1 MIKLRTFF
9 WNLLPWFAPLFF
21 LFLLL
26 RTFVYFQLQGSPII
40 ADTHLSFIWWGLLYD
55 FLLVF
60 GIWGVA
66 SLLFTSL
73 QALLPKVKFTFL
85 FFLLPLTLLY
95 SNVIL
100 DQCYLTMGEPLDE
113 SIFLFSKEELWI
125 ILGLQQRLTLE
136 TSLALLAL
144 LLIYFLLVRLFYFV
158 IKNKPILSSSYLFY
172 FSCLALVYLPFSRY
186 TKTENLSQE
195 AIVNNRLLFFLD
207 ECIRFSIQ
215 PERSSKKIYK
225 ADFKNLDPEF
235 YGSTQTNGIFPT
247 WHKLPNK
254 SSLSPYFNKTSNGKP
269 PNIVFIIGES
279 MSSDFFGER
288 SKNTGCIM
296 PFMDSLSKKSL
307 YFPNTFSTSQRTHNV
322 LPSIFSS
329 VPNVFDG
336 AVFQQIAYPNHW
348 SLMGLLRR
356 SYFTSFYCGVDLQYL
371 NMQGFMDYHQVDY
384 SVNHWSKARV
394 QHSDSIN
401 SPWGFP
407 DEDLFKQAI
416 EDDSLSKHRDKA
428 SFKIFLT
435 ISSHDPFIYPE
446 KALYTQQVIEKAATI
461 SNPINRNLIL
471 KNASNFGSFTYCDAQ
486 IKAFLQ
492 EQSKLPEYQNTIYII
507 TGDHGSELYNASK
520 LSKYNVPLVI
530 FSPLL
535 KQNFKSKALVSHNDL
550 TPSLLNYLRLN
561 YPIAVPDSIPFVGK
575 ELLFLPYFKANRA
588 FVFTTNKLKSEEG
601 IFYDKVYLA
610 NQVYLLHKD
619 LSLTKKPDSKI
630 GSFFKEQFFQ
640 YQFFSQYCINQN
652 NLVPTQQHH
661 LWYENR
667 GWVQVKSKAPE
678 SDQVNSNNRLVFL
691 GSFAIVPK
699 QQQNIKI
706 QVAGMVFCRKMID
719 LNLSRD
725 VLIKLKHNRW
735 LNKEQLLFKGIRPNF
750 EERFKPN
757 AWNKIVYTIEFNPS
771 KTKKLNNRKEL
782 YLYLFND
789 QKERI
794 KIKDLELI
802 LSKKV

>member
-1 MIKLRTFF
+1 
-9 WNLLPWFAPLFF
+9 
-21 LFLLL
+21 
-26 RTFVYFQLQGSPII
+26 
-40 ADTHLSFIWWGLLYD
+40 
-55 FLLVF
+55 
-60 GIWGVA
+60 
-66 SLLFTSL
+66 
-73 QALLPKVKFTFL
+73 
-85 FFLLPLTLLY
+85 
-95 SNVIL
+95 
-100 DQCYLTMGEPLDE
+100 MGEPLDE

-125 ILGLQQRLTLE
+125 ILGLQQRLTFA

-158 IKNKPILSSSYLFY
+158 LKNKPILSNSFLFY
-172 FSCLALVYLPFSRY
+172 FSCLALFYLPFSRY

-195 AIVNNRLLFFLD
+195 AIINNRLLFFLD
-207 ECIRFSIQ
+207 ECVRFSIQ
-215 PERSSKKIYK
+215 SERSSKKIYK
-225 ADFKNLDPEF
+225 ADFKKLDPEF
-235 YGSTQTNGIFPT
+235 FGAARNVTIFPT
-247 WHKLPNK
+247 WHKLPIK
-254 SSLSPYFNKTSNGKP
+254 SSLSPYFNKTTNGKP

-288 SKNTGCIM
+288 SKNTGCLM
-296 PFMDSLSKKSL
+296 PFMDSLSKNSL
-307 YFPNTFSTSQRTHNV
+307 YFPNTFATSQRTHNV
-322 LPSIFSS
+322 LPAIFSS
-329 VPNVFDG
+329 VPNIFDG

-348 SLMGLLRR
+348 SLMGLLRK

-416 EDDSLSKHRDKA
+416 EDDSLSTYQDKA

-446 KALYTQQVIEKAATI
+446 KSVYTQKVTEKASEI
-461 SNPINRNLIL
+461 SNPKHRNLIL
-471 KNASNFGSFTYCDAQ
+471 KNASNFGSFIYCDEQ

-492 EQSKLPEYQNTIYII
+492 EQSKSPEYQNTIYII
-507 TGDHGSELYNASK
+507 TGDHGSELYNESK

-535 KQNFKSKALVSHNDL
+535 KQNFKSKALVSHNDIA
-550 TPSLLNYLRLN
+550 PSLLNYLRLN
-561 YPIAVPDSIPFVGK
+561 YPISVPDSIPFVGK

-610 NQVYLLHKD
+610 NQVYLLNKD
-619 LSLTKKPDSKI
+619 LSLTKKSDSNAA
-630 GSFFKEQFFQ
+630 SFFKEQFSQ
-640 YQFFSQYCINQN
+640 YQFFSQYCIIQN
-652 NLVPTQQHH
+652 NLVPIKHH
-661 LWYENR
+661 HIWFEDK
-667 GWVQVKSKAPE
+667 GWVKVKSKASAIHP
-678 SDQVNSNNRLVFL
+678 SNANNRMVFL
-691 GSFAIVPK
+691 GAFTMVPK
-699 QQQNIKI
+699 VENIKI
-706 QVAGMVFCRKMID
+706 QVTGMVFCRTKTE
-719 LNLSRD
+719 LNLMGD
-725 VLIKLKHNRW
+725 VLIKLKHDRW
-735 LNKEQLLFKGIRPNF
+735 LNKDQLLFKGIRPNF

-757 AWNKIVYTIEFNPS
+757 AWNKIVYTLEFNPS
-771 KTKKLNNRKEL
+771 KAKKLGNSKEL

-789 QKERI
+789 QKRKVRI
-794 KIKDLELI
+794 KELQFM

>member
-1 MIKLRTFF
+1 M
-9 WNLLPWFAPLFF
+9 
-21 LFLLL
+21 
-26 RTFVYFQLQGSPII
+26 
-40 ADTHLSFIWWGLLYD
+40 
-55 FLLVF
+55 F
-60 GIWGVA
+60 GIWGFS
-66 SLLFTSL
+66 SLLFASL

-125 ILGLQQRLTLE
+125 ILGLQQRLTLA

-158 IKNKPILSSSYLFY
+158 LKNKPILSNSFLFY
-172 FSCLALVYLPFSRY
+172 FSCLALFYLPFSRY

-195 AIVNNRLLFFLD
+195 AIINNRLLFFLD
-207 ECIRFSIQ
+207 ECVRFSIQ
-215 PERSSKKIYK
+215 SERSSKKIYK
-225 ADFKNLDPEF
+225 ADFKKLDPEF
-235 YGSTQTNGIFPT
+235 FGAARNVTIFPT
-247 WHKLPNK
+247 WHKLPIK
-254 SSLSPYFNKTSNGKP
+254 SSLSPYFNKTTNGKP

-288 SKNTGCIM
+288 SKNTGCLM
-296 PFMDSLSKKSL
+296 PFMDSLSKNSL
-307 YFPNTFSTSQRTHNV
+307 YFPNTFATSQRTHNV
-322 LPSIFSS
+322 LPAIFSS
-329 VPNVFDG
+329 VPNIFDG

-348 SLMGLLRR
+348 SLMGLLRK

-416 EDDSLSKHRDKA
+416 EDDSLSTYQDKA

-446 KALYTQQVIEKAATI
+446 KSVYTQKVTEKASEI
-461 SNPINRNLIL
+461 SNPKHRNLIL
-471 KNASNFGSFTYCDAQ
+471 KNASNFGSFIYCDEQ

-492 EQSKLPEYQNTIYII
+492 EQSKSPEYQNTIYII
-507 TGDHGSELYNASK
+507 TGDHGSELYNESK

-535 KQNFKSKALVSHNDL
+535 KQNFKSKALVSHNDIA
-550 TPSLLNYLRLN
+550 PSLLNYLRLN
-561 YPIAVPDSIPFVGK
+561 YPISVPDSIPFVGK

-610 NQVYLLHKD
+610 NQVYLLNKD
-619 LSLTKKPDSKI
+619 LSLTKKSDSNAA
-630 GSFFKEQFFQ
+630 SFFKEQFSQ
-640 YQFFSQYCINQN
+640 YQFFSQYCIIQN
-652 NLVPTQQHH
+652 NLVPIKHH
-661 LWYENR
+661 HIWFEDK
-667 GWVQVKSKAPE
+667 GWVKVKSKASAIHP
-678 SDQVNSNNRLVFL
+678 SNANNRMVFL
-691 GSFAIVPK
+691 GAFTMVPK
-699 QQQNIKI
+699 VENIKI
-706 QVAGMVFCRKMID
+706 QVTGMVFCRTKTE
-719 LNLSRD
+719 LNLMGD
-725 VLIKLKHNRW
+725 VLIKLKHDRW
-735 LNKEQLLFKGIRPNF
+735 LNKDQLLFKGIRPNF

-757 AWNKIVYTIEFNPS
+757 AWNKIVYTLEFNPS
-771 KTKKLNNRKEL
+771 KTKKISNTKEL

-789 QKERI
+789 KKEMI

>member
-1 MIKLRTFF
+1 M
-9 WNLLPWFAPLFF
+9 
-21 LFLLL
+21 
-26 RTFVYFQLQGSPII
+26 
-40 ADTHLSFIWWGLLYD
+40 
-55 FLLVF
+55 F
-60 GIWGVA
+60 GIWGFS
-66 SLLFTSL
+66 SLLFASL

-125 ILGLQQRLTLE
+125 ILGLQQRLTLA

-158 IKNKPILSSSYLFY
+158 LKNKPILSNSFLFY
-172 FSCLALVYLPFSRY
+172 FSCLALFYLPFSRY

-195 AIVNNRLLFFLD
+195 AIINNRLLFFLD
-207 ECIRFSIQ
+207 ECVRFSIQ
-215 PERSSKKIYK
+215 SERSSKKIYK
-225 ADFKNLDPEF
+225 ADFKKLDPEF
-235 YGSTQTNGIFPT
+235 FGAARNVTIFPT
-247 WHKLPNK
+247 WHKLPIK
-254 SSLSPYFNKTSNGKP
+254 SSLSPYFNKTTNGKP

-288 SKNTGCIM
+288 SKNTGCLM
-296 PFMDSLSKKSL
+296 PFMDSLSKNSL
-307 YFPNTFSTSQRTHNV
+307 YFPNTFATSQRTHNV
-322 LPSIFSS
+322 LPAIFSS
-329 VPNVFDG
+329 VPNIFDG

-348 SLMGLLRR
+348 SLMGLLRK

-416 EDDSLSKHRDKA
+416 EDDSLSTYQDKA

-446 KALYTQQVIEKAATI
+446 KSVYTQKVTEKASEI
-461 SNPINRNLIL
+461 SNPKHRNLIL
-471 KNASNFGSFTYCDAQ
+471 KNASNFGSFIYCDEQ

-492 EQSKLPEYQNTIYII
+492 EQSKSPEYQNTIYII
-507 TGDHGSELYNASK
+507 TGDHGSELYNESK

-535 KQNFKSKALVSHNDL
+535 KQNFKSKALVSHNDIA
-550 TPSLLNYLRLN
+550 PSLLNYLRLN
-561 YPIAVPDSIPFVGK
+561 YPISVPDSIPFVGK

-610 NQVYLLHKD
+610 NQVYLLNKD
-619 LSLTKKPDSKI
+619 LSLTKKSDSNAA
-630 GSFFKEQFFQ
+630 SFFKEQFSQ
-640 YQFFSQYCINQN
+640 YQFFSQYCIIQN
-652 NLVPTQQHH
+652 NLVPIKHH
-661 LWYENR
+661 HIWFEDK
-667 GWVQVKSKAPE
+667 GWVKVKSKASAIHP
-678 SDQVNSNNRLVFL
+678 SNANNRMVFL
-691 GSFAIVPK
+691 GAFTMVPK
-699 QQQNIKI
+699 VENIKI
-706 QVAGMVFCRKMID
+706 QVTGMVFCRTKTE
-719 LNLSRD
+719 LNLMGD
-725 VLIKLKHNRW
+725 VLIKLKHDRW
-735 LNKEQLLFKGIRPNF
+735 LNKDQLLFKGIRPNF

-757 AWNKIVYTIEFNPS
+757 AWNKIVYTLEFNPS
-771 KTKKLNNRKEL
+771 KAKKLGNSKEL

-789 QKERI
+789 QKRKVRI
-794 KIKDLELI
+794 KELQFM

>member
-1 MIKLRTFF
+1 VIKLRTFF
-9 WNLLPWFAPLFF
+9 WNLLPWFTPLFF

-40 ADTHLSFIWWGLLYD
+40 ADTHLSFIWFGLLFD
-55 FLLVF
+55 FILVF
-60 GIWGVA
+60 GIWGFS
-66 SLLFTSL
+66 SLLFASL

-125 ILGLQQRLTLE
+125 ILGLQQRLTLA

-158 IKNKPILSSSYLFY
+158 LKNKPILSNSFLFY
-172 FSCLALVYLPFSRY
+172 FSCLALFYLPFSRY

-195 AIVNNRLLFFLD
+195 AIINNRLLFFLD
-207 ECIRFSIQ
+207 ECVRFSIQ
-215 PERSSKKIYK
+215 SERSSKKIYK
-225 ADFKNLDPEF
+225 ADFKKLDPEF
-235 YGSTQTNGIFPT
+235 FGAARNVTIFPT
-247 WHKLPNK
+247 WHKLPIK
-254 SSLSPYFNKTSNGKP
+254 SSLSPYFNKTTNGKP

-288 SKNTGCIM
+288 SKNTGCLM
-296 PFMDSLSKKSL
+296 PFMDSLSKNSL
-307 YFPNTFSTSQRTHNV
+307 YFPNTFATSQRTHNV
-322 LPSIFSS
+322 LPAIFSS
-329 VPNVFDG
+329 VPNIFDG

-348 SLMGLLRR
+348 SLMGLLRK

-416 EDDSLSKHRDKA
+416 EDDSLSTYQDKA

-446 KALYTQQVIEKAATI
+446 KSVYTQKVTEKASEI
-461 SNPINRNLIL
+461 SNPKHRNLIL
-471 KNASNFGSFTYCDAQ
+471 KNASNFGSFIYCDEQ

-492 EQSKLPEYQNTIYII
+492 EQSKSPEYQNTIYII
-507 TGDHGSELYNASK
+507 TGDHGSELYNESK

-535 KQNFKSKALVSHNDL
+535 KQNFKSKALVSHNDIA
-550 TPSLLNYLRLN
+550 PSLLNYLRLN
-561 YPIAVPDSIPFVGK
+561 YPISVPDSIPFVGK

-610 NQVYLLHKD
+610 NQVYLLNKD
-619 LSLTKKPDSKI
+619 LSLTKKSDSNAA
-630 GSFFKEQFFQ
+630 SFFKEQFSQ
-640 YQFFSQYCINQN
+640 YQFFSQYCIIQN
-652 NLVPTQQHH
+652 NLVPIKHH
-661 LWYENR
+661 HIWFEDK
-667 GWVQVKSKAPE
+667 GWVKVKSKASAIHP
-678 SDQVNSNNRLVFL
+678 SNANNRMVFL
-691 GSFAIVPK
+691 GAFTMVPK
-699 QQQNIKI
+699 VENIKI
-706 QVAGMVFCRKMID
+706 QVTGMVFCRTKTE
-719 LNLSRD
+719 LNLMGD
-725 VLIKLKHNRW
+725 VLIKLKHDRW
-735 LNKEQLLFKGIRPNF
+735 LNKDQLLFKGIRPNF

-757 AWNKIVYTIEFNPS
+757 AWNKIVYTLEFNPS
-771 KTKKLNNRKEL
+771 KAKKLGNSKEL

-789 QKERI
+789 QKRKVRI
-794 KIKDLELI
+794 KELQFM

>member
-1 MIKLRTFF
+1 M
-9 WNLLPWFAPLFF
+9 
-21 LFLLL
+21 
-26 RTFVYFQLQGSPII
+26 
-40 ADTHLSFIWWGLLYD
+40 
-55 FLLVF
+55 F
-60 GIWGVA
+60 GIWGFS
-66 SLLFTSL
+66 SLLFASL

-125 ILGLQQRLTLE
+125 ILGLQQRLTFA

-158 IKNKPILSSSYLFY
+158 LKNKPILSNSFLFY
-172 FSCLALVYLPFSRY
+172 FSCLALFYLPFSRY

-195 AIVNNRLLFFLD
+195 AIINNRLLFFLD
-207 ECIRFSIQ
+207 ECVRFSIQ
-215 PERSSKKIYK
+215 SERSSKKIYK
-225 ADFKNLDPEF
+225 ADFKKLDPEF
-235 YGSTQTNGIFPT
+235 FGAARNVTIFPT
-247 WHKLPNK
+247 WHKLPIK
-254 SSLSPYFNKTSNGKP
+254 SSLSPYFNKTTNGKP

-288 SKNTGCIM
+288 SKNTGCLM
-296 PFMDSLSKKSL
+296 PFMDSLSKNSL
-307 YFPNTFSTSQRTHNV
+307 YFPNTFATSQRTHNV
-322 LPSIFSS
+322 LPAIFSS
-329 VPNVFDG
+329 VPNIFDG

-348 SLMGLLRR
+348 SLMGLLRK

-416 EDDSLSKHRDKA
+416 EDDSLSTYQDKA

-446 KALYTQQVIEKAATI
+446 KSVYTQKVTEKASEI
-461 SNPINRNLIL
+461 SNPKHRNLIL
-471 KNASNFGSFTYCDAQ
+471 KNASNFGSFIYCDEQ

-492 EQSKLPEYQNTIYII
+492 EQSKSPEYQNTIYII
-507 TGDHGSELYNASK
+507 TGDHGSELYNESK

-535 KQNFKSKALVSHNDL
+535 KQNFKSKALVSHNDIA
-550 TPSLLNYLRLN
+550 PSLLNYLRLN
-561 YPIAVPDSIPFVGK
+561 YPISVPDSIPFVGK

-610 NQVYLLHKD
+610 NQVYLLNKD
-619 LSLTKKPDSKI
+619 LSLTKKSDSNAA
-630 GSFFKEQFFQ
+630 SFFKEQFSQ
-640 YQFFSQYCINQN
+640 YQFFSQYCIIQN
-652 NLVPTQQHH
+652 NLVPIKHH
-661 LWYENR
+661 HIWFEDK
-667 GWVQVKSKAPE
+667 GWVKVKSKASAIHP
-678 SDQVNSNNRLVFL
+678 SNANNRMVFL
-691 GSFAIVPK
+691 GAFTMVPK
-699 QQQNIKI
+699 VENIKI
-706 QVAGMVFCRKMID
+706 QVTGMVFCRTKTE
-719 LNLSRD
+719 LNLMGD
-725 VLIKLKHNRW
+725 VLIKLKHDRW
-735 LNKEQLLFKGIRPNF
+735 LNKDQLLFKGIRPNF

-757 AWNKIVYTIEFNPS
+757 AWNKIVYTLEFNPS
-771 KTKKLNNRKEL
+771 KAKKLGNSKEL

-789 QKERI
+789 QKRKVRI
-794 KIKDLELI
+794 KELQFM